1 MLILTRKANQAIVI
15 NGNTTV
21 RVLSIDGDRVKLGIE
36 APSEVGVVR
45 DELLREVAG
54 QNRQAA
60 QQVDSAGL
68 ADSLRSLGRVTGR
81 VVRRK
86 R

>member
-21 RVLSIDGDRVKLGIE
+21 RVLSIDGDRVKLGID
-36 APSEVGVVR
+36 APPEVGVVR

-60 QQVDSAGL
+60 QQADPASR
-68 ADSLRSLGRVTGR
+68 ADSLRSLGRVT
-81 VVRRK
+81 RRK
-86 R
+86 SARTG

>member
-1 MLILTRKANQAIVI
+1 VLILTRKANQAVVI

-21 RVLSIDGDRVKLGIE
+21 RVLSIDGDRVKLGID
-36 APSEVGVVR
+36 APPEVGVVR

-60 QQVDSAGL
+60 RRGDSAGL
-68 ADSLRSLGRVTGR
+68 ADSLRSLGRATGR
-81 VVRRK
+81 AAGPK
-86 R
+86 K